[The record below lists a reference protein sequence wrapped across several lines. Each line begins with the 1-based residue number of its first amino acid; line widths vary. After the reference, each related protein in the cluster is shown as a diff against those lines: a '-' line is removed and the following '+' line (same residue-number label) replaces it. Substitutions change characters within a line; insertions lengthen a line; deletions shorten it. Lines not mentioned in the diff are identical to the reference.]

1 MKVVLKR
8 TKVADVGELLDDLA
22 FGKRISKEEKIIIKP
37 NLIENR
43 PPPVTTPVDIVT
55 SLIEYIRNH
64 SKGRLIIA
72 EGSGGAQTKDCFHS
86 LGYDKL
92 KKDFNIE
99 LLDLNGAELVTKET
113 SDFVGHTQIQFPEI
127 IENSYLISM
136 PTLKEHGMATV
147 TLSLKNMF
155 GLFPGKVYGGGG
167 FGGSW
172 KSKAHSFGVDNSIA
186 DINLCKSPDLSI
198 IDGRIGMLDNHLT
211 GKTRKFNIIIAGY
224 DPVAVD
230 TVGAKIL
237 GHNQV
242 AHITM
247 CEEKGIGSRKA
258 ELCDTK
264 GV

>member
-8 TKVADVGELLDDLA
+8 TRLPEVGELLDALG
-22 FGKRISKEEKIIIKP
+22 FGERISKQEKIIIKP

-55 SLIEYIRNH
+55 SLVKYIRAH
-64 SKGRLIIA
+64 SKGRLLIA
-72 EGSGGAQTKDCFHS
+72 EGSGGSKTKDCFNS

-92 KKDFNIE
+92 QKQFNVE
-99 LLDLNGAELVTKET
+99 LVDLNEADLMTKQKSE
-113 SDFVGHTQIQFPEI
+113 FLGHAQIEFPKI
-127 IENSYLISM
+127 IEKAYLISV
-136 PTLKEHGMATV
+136 PTLKDHTMATV
-147 TLSLKNMF
+147 TLSLKNML
-155 GLFPGKVYGGGG
+155 GLYPGKVYGGGG

-172 KSKAHSFGVDNSIA
+172 KSRIHSPGVGNSIV

-198 IDGRIGMLDNHLT
+198 IDGRVGMLGGHLS
-211 GKTRKFNIIIAGY
+211 GKTRKFNVIIAGY

-230 TVGAKIL
+230 AVGAKIL

-247 CEEKGIGSRKA
+247 CEESGIGSKTA
-258 ELCDTK
+258 ELCEMK
-264 GV
+264 